1 MVHFLE
7 LWGNQSNH
15 SIVFVEPDFPYLEA
29 LAPYQPLAMKVVHCP
44 IDTSLSFTQANK
56 LIRDLKPAHLLVPD
70 VYLHPPKSAPLR
82 SDLVIQGKGFNK
94 TGIHLSGLFSI
105 YSIVKKSTIDDKYR
119 ALAIL
124 FIMYLFLQNWTHL
137 P

>member
-1 MVHFLE
+1 
-7 LWGNQSNH
+7 
-15 SIVFVEPDFPYLEA
+15 
-29 LAPYQPLAMKVVHCP
+29 MKVVHCP

-82 SDLVIQGKGFNK
+82 SDLVIQGKRLKKINDK
-94 TGIHLSGLFSI
+94 
-105 YSIVKKSTIDDKYR
+105 IVRKGC
-119 ALAIL
+119 
-124 FIMYLFLQNWTHL
+124 FLISL